1 MTVET
6 LWFCIIAVM
15 IAVYV
20 VLDGFDLGSGIV
32 HLYAART
39 DTERRQ
45 VLSSIGPV
53 WDGNEVWLL
62 AAGGTLYF
70 AFPALYASSFSGFY
84 LPLMMVLWLLM
95 LRGIAIEFR
104 GHLQNAAWPAF
115 WDAVFAGSSALLTIF
130 FGAALGNV
138 VRGVPLDAQG
148 YFFLPLWTDFRV
160 SVLPGVL
167 DWYTVM
173 VGLASFLTLTAHGAL
188 WVVLKTEGDLA
199 ARARHLFSLV
209 WWGVVAITIGVTAA
223 TFYVQPHVPERLASE
238 PWGTIFPLLAL
249 AGLAGM
255 RWLSAKGE
263 DTKAFFASC
272 AYIVGM
278 LTSVVFGVYPYV
290 LPSNNN
296 PAASLDI
303 YNTAAG
309 AYGLRVGLI
318 WFIPGMLLA
327 TAYFFFVYRKFAG
340 KVRLGNEGH

>member
-1 MTVET
+1 
-6 LWFCIIAVM
+6 
-15 IAVYV
+15 
-20 VLDGFDLGSGIV
+20 
-32 HLYAART
+32 
-39 DTERRQ
+39 
-45 VLSSIGPV
+45 
-53 WDGNEVWLL
+53 
-62 AAGGTLYF
+62 
-70 AFPALYASSFSGFY
+70 
-84 LPLMMVLWLLM
+84 
-95 LRGIAIEFR
+95 
-104 GHLQNAAWPAF
+104 
-115 WDAVFAGSSALLTIF
+115 
-130 FGAALGNV
+130 
-138 VRGVPLDAQG
+138 
-148 YFFLPLWTDFRV
+148 
-160 SVLPGVL
+160 
-167 DWYTVM
+167 
-173 VGLASFLTLTAHGAL
+173 
-188 WVVLKTEGDLA
+188 VLKTEGELA
-199 ARARHLFSLV
+199 ARARRLFTLV

-303 YNTAAG
+303 YNSAAG

-318 WFIPGMLLA
+318 WFVPGMLLT

-340 KVRLGNEGH
+340 KVRLSNEGH